1 MDRIIRLSDDAGH
14 IRAFAAS
21 TTELVEKSRE
31 IHLTSPVVT
40 AAFGRMLTANSMMG
54 IMLKNVKETI
64 SLQIR
69 GDGPLESAVTVS
81 DCFGNV
87 RGYVANPVVDIP
99 LKYRGKLDVGGAVGS
114 GTLTV
119 VRDMGL
125 KEPYVGKVQLQT
137 GEIAE
142 DLAYYYGVSEQ
153 VPSVVALGVLVDVDC
168 SVKAAGGYIVQLMP
182 DATEDEICRIEKNI
196 KEQKPVSTLIAEG
209 ASPEMLLDCVLKG
222 FNLKPV
228 TEVTPDYKCNCTKE
242 RIEKALVS
250 LGKIELKKIA
260 VEDGGAE
267 LGCYFCGKKYNFSA
281 DELINLSEKI

>member
-1 MDRIIRLSDDAGH
+1 MDRIIRLSDEEGH

-21 TTELVEKSRE
+21 TTELVEKARQ
-31 IHLTSPVVT
+31 IHGTLPVVT

-54 IMLKNVKETI
+54 IMLKGVKETV

-87 RGYVANPVVDIP
+87 RGYVANPLVDIP
-99 LKYRGKLDVGGAVGS
+99 PKYKGKLDVGGAVGN

-125 KEPYVGKVQLQT
+125 KEPYVGKVQLQS

-142 DLAYYYGVSEQ
+142 DIAYYYAVSEQ
-153 VPSVVALGVLVDVDC
+153 VPSVVALGVLVDRDL

-182 DATEDEICRIEKNI
+182 DATEEEIARIEENLSGLA
-196 KEQKPVSTLIAEG
+196 PVSTQIAEG
-209 ASPEMLLDCVLKG
+209 YTPEMLLDGVLKG
-222 FNLKPV
+222 FKLKEV
-228 TEVTPDYKCNCTKE
+228 TEVTPEYKCNCTKE

-250 LGKIELKKIA
+250 LGRAELKKIA
-260 VEDGGAE
+260 DEDGGAE

-281 DELINLSEKI
+281 EELISFAEKI

>member
-1 MDRIIRLSDDAGH
+1 MDRIIRLSDDLGH

-21 TTELVEKSRE
+21 TTELVEKARI
-31 IHLTSPVVT
+31 IHSTSPVVT

-54 IMLKNVKETI
+54 IMLKNAKETI

-87 RGYVANPVVDIP
+87 RGYVSNPDVNIP

-142 DLAYYYGVSEQ
+142 DIAYYYGVSEQ
-153 VPSVVALGVLVDVDC
+153 VPSVVALGVLVDVDY

-182 DATEDEICRIEKNI
+182 DATEEEICRIENNL
-196 KEQKPVSTLIAEG
+196 KEQRPVSTLIAEG
-209 ASPEMLLDCVLKG
+209 ASPEMLLDGVLKG
-222 FNLKPV
+222 FNLNPV
-228 TEVTPDYKCNCTKE
+228 TEVTPEYKCNCTKE

-250 LGKIELKKIA
+250 LGKSELKKIA
-260 VEDGGAE
+260 AEDGGAE

-281 DELINLSEKI
+281 NELINLSEKI

>member
-1 MDRIIRLSDDAGH
+1 MDRIIRLSDEEGH

-21 TTELVEKSRE
+21 TTELVEKARR
-31 IHLTSPVVT
+31 IHGTSPVVT
-40 AAFGRMLTANSMMG
+40 AALGRMLTANSMMG
-54 IMLKNVKETI
+54 IMLKGVKETV

-87 RGYVANPVVDIP
+87 RGYVTNPLVDIP
-99 LKYRGKLDVGGAVGS
+99 PKYKGKLDVGGAIGN

-125 KEPYVGKVQLQT
+125 KEPYVGKVELKS

-142 DLAYYYGVSEQ
+142 DIAYYYAVSEQ
-153 VPSVVALGVLVDVDC
+153 VPSVVALGVLVDRDL

-182 DATEDEICRIEKNI
+182 DATEEEIAKIEGNLSGLA
-196 KEQKPVSTLIAEG
+196 PVSTQIAEG
-209 ASPEMLLDCVLKG
+209 YTPEMLLDGVLKG
-222 FNLKPV
+222 FMLKEV
-228 TEVTPDYKCNCTKE
+228 TEVTPEYKCNCTKE

-250 LGKIELKKIA
+250 LGKTELKKIA
-260 VEDGGAE
+260 DEDGGAE

-281 DELINLSEKI
+281 EELISLAEKI